1 MATAR
6 DYSALAESYSLH
18 LVQYRR
24 LIQGARELLTTG
36 KDDLFTLNK
45 VDTILALADEVTA
58 EMASIRKAMRN
69 L

>member
-1 MATAR
+1 MDIAR

-18 LVQYRR
+18 VMQYRR
-24 LIQGARELLTTG
+24 LIQDARELLTTG

-45 VDTILALADEVTA
+45 VGTILALADKVSA
-58 EMASIRKAMRN
+58 EMATIHKAMRN

>member
-1 MATAR
+1 MDTAR

-18 LVQYRR
+18 VVQYRR

-45 VDTILALADEVTA
+45 VGTILALADKVSA
-58 EMASIRKAMRN
+58 EMATIHKAMFN

>member
-1 MATAR
+1 MDTAH

-18 LVQYRR
+18 VVQYRR
-24 LIQGARELLTTG
+24 LIQDARELLTTG

-45 VDTILALADEVTA
+45 VGTILALADKVSA
-58 EMASIRKAMRN
+58 EMATIHKAMFN

>member
-1 MATAR
+1 MDTAH

-18 LVQYRR
+18 VVQYRR

-45 VDTILALADEVTA
+45 VGTILALADEVSA
-58 EMASIRKAMRN
+58 EMASIRKAMHT

>member
-1 MATAR
+1 MDTAH

-24 LIQGARELLTTG
+24 LIQGARELLTNNNA
-36 KDDLFTLNK
+36 DLFALNEEA
-45 VDTILALADEVTA
+45 TILTLADGVSA

>member
-1 MATAR
+1 MDTAH

-18 LVQYRR
+18 VVQYRR
-24 LIQGARELLTTG
+24 LIQDARELLTNNNA
-36 KDDLFTLNK
+36 DLFALNEAA
-45 VDTILALADEVTA
+45 TILTLADGVSA

>member
-1 MATAR
+1 MDTAR
-6 DYSALAESYSLH
+6 DYYALAESYNLH

-45 VDTILALADEVTA
+45 VGTILALADKVSA
-58 EMASIRKAMRN
+58 EMATIHKAMFN

>member
-1 MATAR
+1 MDTAR

-18 LVQYRR
+18 VVQYRR

-36 KDDLFTLNK
+36 KDDLLTLNK
-45 VDTILALADEVTA
+45 VGTILALADEVSA
-58 EMASIRKAMRN
+58 EMASIHKAMFN